1 MFFLKQLLWPF
12 ALLYGAV
19 IYLINRMFDLNILKS
34 TRFDL
39 PVIGIGNLNT
49 GGSGKS
55 PMTEYLLGFLSKQ
68 GFKPAMLS
76 RGYGRHTKGYRLLK
90 PDDNVSDCGDEP
102 LQVKRKFHEIPVAVC
117 EDRVIGITELLF
129 DHPETEVIVLD
140 DAFQHRWV
148 KPSVNILLTQYNKP
162 FFKDY
167 LLPVGNLREWRAGKK
182 RADLIVVTKCPAAL
196 SNQEREQLLAKVNP
210 STNQAVF
217 FSSSKV
223 EGPFALNA
231 AAQSFEIDLFDA
243 SYVIFIS
250 AIAGGSAWSKNI
262 ENKFLNTIEHLTFP
276 DHHQFTKKEL
286 DLLNQTIAK
295 SKENTDRIIVVCTE
309 KDAVKLGALSATIE
323 APCFYF
329 GVSHDFLAETQ
340 TFQDHLIKLLG
351 GTKF

>member
-19 IYLINRMFDLNILKS
+19 IYLRNKMFDLNILKS
-34 TRFDL
+34 TRFAL

-55 PMTEYLLGFLSKQ
+55 PMTEYLLGFLSSQ

-76 RGYGRHTKGYRLLK
+76 RGYGRHTKGYRLLE
-90 PDDNVSDCGDEP
+90 PDDSVSDCGDEP
-102 LQVKRKFHEIPVAVC
+102 LQIKRKFTKIPVAVC

-129 DHPETEVIVLD
+129 DHPETDVIVLD

-148 KPSVNILLTQYNKP
+148 KPSVNILLTQYSKP

-167 LLPVGNLREWRAGKK
+167 LLPVGNLREWRTGKK
-182 RADLIVVTKCPAAL
+182 RAHLIVVTKCPVVL
-196 SNQEREQLLAKVNP
+196 TNQEREQLLEKVNP
-210 STNQAVF
+210 NTNQSVF
-217 FSSSKV
+217 FSSSKS

-231 AAQSFEIDLFDA
+231 AAQSFEVDLFYA
-243 SYVIFIS
+243 SSVIFIS
-250 AIAGGSAWSKNI
+250 AIAGGNSWTKNI
-262 ENKFLNTIEHLTFP
+262 ENGFQHTIASLTYP

-286 DLLNQTIAK
+286 DLLNQTI
-295 SKENTDRIIVVCTE
+295 SKNKKNNDRIIVVCTE

-329 GVSHDFLAETQ
+329 GVSHDFKEETQ
-340 TFQDHLIKLLG
+340 TFQEQLIKLLG